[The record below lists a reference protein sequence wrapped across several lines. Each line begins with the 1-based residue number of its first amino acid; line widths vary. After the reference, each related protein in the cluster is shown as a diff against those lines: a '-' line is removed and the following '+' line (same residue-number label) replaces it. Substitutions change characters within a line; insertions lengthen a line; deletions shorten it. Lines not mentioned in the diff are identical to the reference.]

1 MTVTKLDLTRHLSDT
16 VGLSATDSKLV
27 VEAIFDT
34 IRTTLASGEDVKLS
48 GFGNFVLLHKN
59 ARPGRNPRNMDPV
72 EISARRVVTYRSS
85 QIVRENA
92 YWADSENNTIVTCEN
107 PSSVRKV
114 EEQGLQAQG
123 PCNGY

>member
-16 VGLSATDSKLV
+16 VGLSAINSKMV

-34 IRTTLASGEDVKLS
+34 IRTTLASGEEVKLS

-59 ARPGRNPRNMDPV
+59 ARPGRNPTNLDPV

-85 QIVRENA
+85 QIVREKA
-92 YWADSENNTIVTCEN
+92 
-107 PSSVRKV
+107 
-114 EEQGLQAQG
+114 
-123 PCNGY
+123 NG